1 MENRFVW
8 AHLKT
13 YEDVLLR
20 FFFTDCN
27 EDLLPQ
33 GQKDAHVV
41 VLITLR
47 LLGIKEFD
55 ESQ

>member
-1 MENRFVW
+1 MKMF
-8 AHLKT
+8 
-13 YEDVLLR
+13 LLR

>member
-27 EDLLPQ
+27 KDLLPQ